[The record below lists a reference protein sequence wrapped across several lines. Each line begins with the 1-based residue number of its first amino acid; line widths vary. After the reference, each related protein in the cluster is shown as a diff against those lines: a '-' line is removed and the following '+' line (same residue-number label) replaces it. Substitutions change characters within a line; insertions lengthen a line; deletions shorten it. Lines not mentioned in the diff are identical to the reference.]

1 MWPQRKLLFRFTFFP
16 AILLVFSFVSCKE
29 GAQPWESFGDI
40 VSETRILRD
49 VQEVELNGKMICYLT
64 QDTAKEESIVLQF
77 GSNVLKGVISAVEE
91 GKLTVTDHNKGRW
104 LRNLDTQ
111 LVCTLNVHQLRKLQ
125 INHNVKLICLDT
137 ISSPRLEIGMMS
149 TEKQFLKLNCGELF
163 GGMKQTG
170 TVVMEGR
177 GVIFSWSCERDGRL
191 DARNLVSDDVYIW
204 NFTKHDVWVNPNKQF
219 EAYTFNK
226 GNIFYFVDPVFKF
239 KKQELGEG
247 KVIKE

>member
-1 MWPQRKLLFRFTFFP
+1 MWPQTISLFKITRIP
-16 AILLVFSFVSCKE
+16 AILLVLTLFSCKE

-40 VSETRILRD
+40 VTETRSL
-49 VQEVELNGKMICYLT
+49 QNFHEVELNGKMICYLT
-64 QDTAKEESIVLQF
+64 QDTTAEESINIQF
-77 GSNVLKGVISAVEE
+77 GSNVLKGVISAVDQ
-91 GKLTVTDHNKGRW
+91 GKLTVTDRNKGRW

-111 LVCTLNVHQLRKLQ
+111 MVCTLNVHQISKLQ

-170 TVVMEGR
+170 TVVMEGK

-247 KVIKE
+247 RVIKE